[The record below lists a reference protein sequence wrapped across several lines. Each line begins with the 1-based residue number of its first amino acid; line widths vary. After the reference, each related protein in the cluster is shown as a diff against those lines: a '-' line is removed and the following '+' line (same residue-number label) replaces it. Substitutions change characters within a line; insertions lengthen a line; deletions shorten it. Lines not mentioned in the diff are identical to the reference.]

1 MIASYHVDI
10 AIVSCKGIDMTLG
23 VTDSNE
29 LDEAEL
35 TVSAKPFESPV
46 WVDLVTGNA
55 YELPASRVKR
65 SGEKTVYSVPIYD
78 SPVFIT
84 ERKLLDL
91 AVTWYIRSLEK

>member
-1 MIASYHVDI
+1 
-10 AIVSCKGIDMTLG
+10 MT
-23 VTDSNE
+23 VFWKSEKAPTDSNE

-55 YELPASRVKR
+55 YEFPASRVNR